1 MSEPRVL
8 VGLSG
13 GVDSSVTALLLK
25 QAGRDV
31 GGLFMKNWEE
41 DDATGACPAA
51 DDARDARSVAEL
63 LGIPFHGRNFAAEY
77 WDGVF
82 EHFLAELKAGRT
94 PNPDIL
100 CNSEVK
106 FKTFVEHAQ
115 DMGYERIAT
124 GHYAQ
129 LRRADAKVELL
140 RGADPNKDQSYFL
153 HALDQQQLG
162 FAEFPIGHLH
172 KSTVRTLAAEAGLP
186 THAKRDSTGICFIG
200 ERNFDPFIARY
211 LAPNPGPMRT
221 PEGELIGEHRGLQ
234 FYTVGQRGGLNIGGR
249 KGSSGEPWFVAAKSV
264 DDNTLIV
271 VQGDHPA
278 LYGQRLHT
286 EKINWI
292 AGSAPASEFHC
303 AAKIRYRQQD
313 QNCRVRVL
321 NQTGAAEV
329 AFEAPQ
335 RAITAG
341 QSVVFYQGE
350 VCLGGGVI
358 ALSDAYMGGLA
369 GGLR

>member
-1 MSEPRVL
+1 MKAPRVL

-25 QAGRDV
+25 RAGREV
-31 GGLFMKNWEE
+31 GALFMKNWEE
-41 DDATGACPAA
+41 DDASGVCPAETDA
-51 DDARDARSVAEL
+51 ADARAIAEL
-63 LGIPFHGRNFAAEY
+63 LGIPFYGRNFAAEY

-100 CNSEVK
+100 CNREVK
-106 FKTFVEHAQ
+106 FKTFVEHAE
-115 DMGYERIAT
+115 DLGYERIAT

-129 LRRADAKVELL
+129 LRRQDGVVELL

-162 FAEFPIGHLH
+162 VAEFPIGHLI
-172 KSTVRTLAAEAGLP
+172 KPEVRRLATEAGLP

-211 LAPNPGPMRT
+211 LAPNPGRMQT
-221 PEGELIGEHRGLQ
+221 PEGEIIGEHRGLH

-249 KGSSGEPWFVAAKSV
+249 KGGSGEPWFVAAKSV
-264 DDNTLIV
+264 ADNTLIV

-286 EKINWI
+286 ETINWI
-292 AGSAPASEFHC
+292 AGTPRSAAFRCS
-303 AAKIRYRQQD
+303 AKIRYRQQD
-313 QNCRVRVL
+313 QDCLVRVL
-321 NQTGAAEV
+321 DPAIGTVEV
-329 AFEAPQ
+329 QFEQPQ

-358 ALSDAYMGGLA
+358 ALSDGYLGGLQA
-369 GGLR
+369 V

>member
-1 MSEPRVL
+1 MKVL

-25 QAGRDV
+25 RAGREV

-41 DDATGACPAA
+41 DDVDGVCSAEA
-51 DDARDARSVAEL
+51 DANDARSIAKL
-63 LGIPFHGRNFAAEY
+63 LGIPFYGRNFAAEY

-100 CNSEVK
+100 CNREVK
-106 FKTFVEHAQ
+106 FRTFVEHAQ
-115 DMGYERIAT
+115 DLGYERIAT
-124 GHYAQ
+124 GHYARI
-129 LRRADAKVELL
+129 RRQGGRVELL
-140 RGADPNKDQSYFL
+140 RGVDANKDQSYFL

-162 FAEFPIGHLH
+162 WAEFPVGHLV
-172 KSTVRTLAAEAGLP
+172 KPEVRRIATEAGLP

-221 PEGELIGEHRGLQ
+221 PEGEQVGEHRGLQ
-234 FYTVGQRGGLNIGGR
+234 FHTIGQRGGLAIGGR
-249 KGSSGEPWFVAAKSV
+249 KGSSGEPWYVAAKSLA
-264 DDNTLIV
+264 DNTLIV

-278 LYGQRLHT
+278 LYGTRLVT
-286 EKINWI
+286 EPINWI
-292 AGSAPASEFHC
+292 SGAAPSADFACS
-303 AAKIRYRQQD
+303 AKIRYRQGD
-313 QNCRVRVL
+313 QGCHVRLLEDDRV
-321 NQTGAAEV
+321 EV
-329 AFEAPQ
+329 VFDERQ
-335 RAITAG
+335 RAITPG
-341 QSVVFYQGE
+341 QSVVFYDGE

-358 ALSDAYMGGLA
+358 DASDAYLGGL
-369 GGLR
+369 